1 VRAVVVGSA
10 GQLGRELV
18 SLLGPEVAWAGDRGE
33 IDATDPD
40 AASALVSRERPD
52 VVFNATAYNRVDAA
66 EAEPAAAFAV
76 NAGAPHF
83 LARAARDR
91 GALLVHY
98 STDYV
103 FDGKASRAYRED
115 DLPCPLGV
123 YGASKLAG
131 EHLVAAAGGEH
142 LVVRTSGVL
151 GRGGSEQ
158 KGGSFVERIV
168 ARARA
173 GEPLRIVADQVF
185 APTCAADLA
194 AASIALV
201 RAGARGLFHVT
212 NGGSCSWR
220 ELALAAL
227 ALAGLEVPVA
237 PITLADLRLPARRPL
252 VSVLSCEKYLGL
264 GLPPLRP
271 WTDALPECL
280 GRAVV

>member
-1 VRAVVVGSA
+1 MRALVVGSA

-33 IDATDPD
+33 IDVADP
-40 AASALVSRERPD
+40 AAVSALVSGERPD
-52 VVFNATAYNRVDAA
+52 VVFNATAWNRVDAA
-66 EAEPAAAFAV
+66 ETEPAAAFAV
-76 NAGAPHF
+76 NASAPHF
-83 LARAARDR
+83 LARAAREA
-91 GALLVHY
+91 GARLVHF

-103 FDGKASRAYRED
+103 FDGTAWSPYRED
-115 DLPCPLGV
+115 DTPRPLGV

-131 EHLVAAAGGEH
+131 EHLVAAAGGER

-168 ARARA
+168 ARAKA

-212 NGGSCSWR
+212 NAGSCSWR
-220 ELALAAL
+220 ELALGAL
-227 ALAGLEVPVA
+227 ALAGLDVPVA
-237 PITLADLRLPARRPL
+237 AITLADLRLPARRPL
-252 VSVLSCEKYLGL
+252 FSVLSCEKYLGL

-271 WTDALPECL
+271 WREALPDCL
-280 GRAVV
+280 GPR